1 MYKKTRDTGLHDSDQ
16 MALIDLLCGRL
27 STLFEDTS
35 HGIIQSTS
43 IANFKLWSE
52 KEEALD
58 GFGDEMIKTIVDQF
72 GYYLENC
79 GDGAKAEW
87 PLLRTAVFEVFS
99 KDFENL
105 NWKQVHIRFGKEY
118 AQALSLFDL
127 ILNIP
132 VTSIACERGKKQVK
146 SDRRTLISEK
156 TLSNSLMIK
165 LTGPTIQEFN
175 PV

>member
-1 MYKKTRDTGLHDSDQ
+1 MYKMTGDTELHDSDQ

-27 STLFEDTS
+27 STQFENTS

-43 IANFKLWSE
+43 IANFKLWPE

-58 GFGDEMIKTIVDQF
+58 GFGDKMIKKIVDQF

-79 GDGAKAEW
+79 GDGTKAEW

-105 NWKQVHIRFGKEY
+105 NWRQVHRRFGKEY
-118 AQALSLFDL
+118 DQALSLFDL
-127 ILNIP
+127 IQTIP
-132 VTSIACERGKKQVK
+132 ATSTACERGFSHMKLVK
-146 SDRRTLISEK
+146 SDRTLISEK

-165 LTGPTIQEFN
+165 LEGPTI
-175 PV
+175 